1 VIVQKLAAVVGMQL
15 QERKNEAFF
24 DFLEARHHRT
34 LTPPENRDPFA
45 AIKQLTPSEL
55 SPLVNLMLSLRSL
68 PARLGGESSMELKG
82 DKPMLDVMY
91 AGGFV
96 PLEESSDE
104 IVFGMVG
111 QFWKLKPDVE
121 PTIQNPQELL
131 MYSDPNFAKVATNL
145 KVTPDAAGSVI
156 CSTETRIHVPDIGT
170 RKKFA
175 FYWRLISMGSGW
187 IRILWLNAIK
197 HRAERAGEK

>member
-1 VIVQKLAAVVGMQL
+1 MLLDKYLPTFQF
-15 QERKNEAFF
+15 NEI
-24 DFLEARHHRT
+24 HRVT
-34 LTPPENRDPFA
+34 VRASPEETFA

-55 SPLVNLMLSLRSL
+55 SPLVNLMLNLRSL
-68 PARLGGESSMELKG
+68 PARLSGERGMELKG
-82 DKPMLDVMY
+82 EKPMLDVMY

-111 QFWKLKPDVE
+111 QFWKLKPDAE
-121 PTIQNPQELL
+121 PTFQNPQEFLA
-131 MYSDPNFAKVATNL
+131 YNDPAFAKVATNL
-145 KVTPDAAGSVI
+145 RVTPHLAGSVI
-156 CSTETRIHVPDIGT
+156 CSTETRIHVPDPGT

-187 IRILWLNAIK
+187 IRVLWLHAIK
-197 HRAERAGEK
+197 HRAERARARN